1 MLEINVLSN
10 KVDLLHSYVI
20 NNCREALVALCD
32 SFKNERQVK
41 CGLWRGLFLTNRTY
55 EKMIKGDFIDLG
67 HSYSLD
73 KSIAEDFFIHEVPKY
88 GKNCL
93 IYLDQ
98 SLGYDLTE
106 LAYKTEDEIL
116 NSKMNYETKSK
127 LLVKIRKVISMAK
140 VESEFL
146 VIDGK
151 IKVNSYEFC
160 DDNNLL
166 KVVGKNI

>member
-1 MLEINVLSN
+1 MLEMNTLSK

-20 NNCREALVALCD
+20 KNCKETLVDLCD
-32 SFKNERQVK
+32 TFKNERQVK
-41 CGLWRGLFLTNRTY
+41 CGLWRGLFITNTIY
-55 EKMIKGDFIDLG
+55 EKMIDDEFIDLG

-73 KSIAEDFFIHEVPKY
+73 KSIAEDFFVHEVPKY

-93 IYLDQ
+93 IYLDH

-106 LAYKTEDEIL
+106 LAYKTEDEII
-116 NSKMNYETKSK
+116 NSKINYSTKSN
-127 LLVKIRKVISMAK
+127 LLIKIRKVISMAK

-146 VIDGK
+146 VIDGN

-160 DDNNLL
+160 DNNNLL